1 MPTSARLRYTLDADH
16 WRGAEREEELVQL
29 FLNAKLADSVFA
41 TKKRRNGDI
50 SSLWTDVQRHLQMRG
65 LAFETRPDAA
75 HDDAA
80 RLHLRVPHHRKWLEH
95 KTVVR
100 HVKLHDRLGHKNKWA
115 DMVDQGKT
123 VRAHGGAGSKFVTTA
138 SGLRDEDYRFVV
150 QARLNQVDTN
160 AVLKRRRLRAHGTCR
175 APNCTTAETLA
186 HVLNHC
192 ASNMDAIRQR
202 HDSALVQIEA
212 AIRRACS
219 RPHVSTELRVNQ
231 TVPEYTGAALRP
243 DLVLRDTAAKTMVIA
258 DLAITFED
266 QPANRATTSSLQQSH
281 DHKTTKYE
289 QIAAQLRL
297 KGWRV
302 HTGAIVY
309 GSLGAVHPSNF
320 VLYTEKL
327 GLLKRDARRL
337 DAALSSHCIRAS
349 RRIWNW
355 HCGQHRMRQHS
366 RTSGSD
372 ARGSGGT
379 PQRATPPATR

>member
-1 MPTSARLRYTLDADH
+1 
-16 WRGAEREEELVQL
+16 VQL

-95 KTVVR
+95 KTVAR
-100 HVKLHDRLGHKNKWA
+100 HVKLHGRLGHKNKWA

-243 DLVLRDTAAKTMVIA
+243 DLVLRDTARTNQQTAPPPLRCSRVT
-258 DLAITFED
+258 ITR
-266 QPANRATTSSLQQSH
+266 QPSTSRSRLSCGSRGGACTPAPSSTARSVQYTPATSCCTQRSWGCSREMRA
-281 DHKTTKYE
+281 
-289 QIAAQLRL
+289 
-297 KGWRV
+297 
-302 HTGAIVY
+302 
-309 GSLGAVHPSNF
+309 
-320 VLYTEKL
+320 
-327 GLLKRDARRL
+327 GL
-337 DAALSSHCIRAS
+337 
-349 RRIWNW
+349 
-355 HCGQHRMRQHS
+355 
-366 RTSGSD
+366 
-372 ARGSGGT
+372 
-379 PQRATPPATR
+379 TPPSRAIASERVAASGTGTVASTGCGSTAAPVAVTRAGLGGPRSAPHLQRHGDTGSRDRQGTILEGHRPHKPSQTSDTSL